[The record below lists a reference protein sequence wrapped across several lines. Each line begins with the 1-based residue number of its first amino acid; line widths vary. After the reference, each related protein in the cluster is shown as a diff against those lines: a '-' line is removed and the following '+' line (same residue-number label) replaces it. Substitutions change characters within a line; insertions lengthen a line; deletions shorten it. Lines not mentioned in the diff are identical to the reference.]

1 MKREGRKRKENQ
13 ATRGLWAFV
22 GGRRHN
28 IFLHGAIL
36 EPIQEGQ
43 GQGGELVIAK
53 EASPKGLGATFFT
66 CW

>member
-1 MKREGRKRKENQ
+1 MKWEGRKRKENQ

-28 IFLHGAIL
+28 MFLHGATL

-43 GQGGELVIAK
+43 SYRGELVIAK
-53 EASPKGLGATFFT
+53 EVSPNGWGATFFT
-66 CW
+66 QW